1 MKKRIAQLSLLLF
14 FLLGILSCKNE
25 TQETKVTEPE
35 QETVVIKNSKDLVA
49 ATIKE
54 IDQITPEQLKSEAQN
69 EGTYIID
76 VREKGE
82 FDTGNIPGSVLIPR
96 GLLEFRIGSNDFW
109 KSNNL
114 EMPHKGQK
122 IIIYCAH
129 GARGSLATKSLNQL
143 GYKNVVNL
151 EGGFHDWEEDFPED
165 ISVPKKTE
173 E

>member
-1 MKKRIAQLSLLLF
+1 MKKKIIQLSLLLF
-14 FLLGILSCKNE
+14 FFLGILSCKNKTE
-25 TQETKVTEPE
+25 EVKVKEPE
-35 QETVVIKNSKDLVA
+35 VANVVINNSKDLVE

-54 IDQITPEQLKSEAQN
+54 IDQITPKQLKSQKNN
-69 EGTYIID
+69 EGTLIID

-82 FDTGNIPGSVLIPR
+82 FDAGNIPGSVLIPR
-96 GLLEFRIGSNDFW
+96 GLLEFRIGSSGFW
-109 KSNNL
+109 ESNNM

-129 GARGSLATKSLNQL
+129 GARGSLATKSLNQM

-151 EGGFHDWEEDFPED
+151 EGGFHDWEEEFPED
-165 ISVPKKTE
+165 ISIPKPTE